1 MEVKVKE
8 KSTKCWR
15 AAILNMAIGDTAIGY
30 GAGQLKAC
38 QSLQQKLKPDISISV
53 KKVLETWKTD
63 KKEFVIKRK

>member
-8 KSTKCWR
+8 KSAKCWR
-15 AAILNMAIGDTAIGY
+15 AAILSMKIGDTAIGY
-30 GAGQLKAC
+30 GDSQLKAC